1 MKKGCLQTY
10 MHEKRDGMK
19 KQPRFKDED
28 GSVLVVALSIL
39 VLLTLL
45 GFFVAGIAEVE
56 IQVAG
61 NERLYKEN
69 LYAAEAGA
77 LECAQKMQE
86 TSALDPG
93 TLAWL
98 TPLALKP
105 GLSEI
110 RDISYWTDVNSQQA
124 SIDTHTRFMAVE
136 EGVAYE
142 TSLDMTKTTLYSY
155 AVYGRRYNTAAP
167 QRGRSIVQLGFR
179 KAG

>member
-1 MKKGCLQTY
+1 MKDLQ
-10 MHEKRDGMK
+10 EKRDRMK
-19 KQPRFKDED
+19 NQPRFKDEE

-45 GFFVAGIAEVE
+45 GFFVSGIAEVE
-56 IQVAG
+56 IQISG

-77 LECAQKMQE
+77 LECTQKMQE
-86 TSALDPG
+86 TANLDPG
-93 TLAWL
+93 TLPWL

-105 GLSEI
+105 SLSEI
-110 RDISYWTDVNSQQA
+110 RDDTYWKDTNSQQA

-142 TSLDMTKTTLYSY
+142 TSLDMTKTSLYSY
-155 AVYGRRYNTAAP
+155 AVYGRRFNTAAP

-179 KAG
+179 KAS

>member
-1 MKKGCLQTY
+1 MKDTQ
-10 MHEKRDGMK
+10 EKRDGMK
-19 KQPRFKDED
+19 KQPRVKDED

-45 GFFVAGIAEVE
+45 GFFISGIAEVE
-56 IQVAG
+56 IQISG

-77 LECAQKMQE
+77 LECTQKMQE
-86 TSALDPG
+86 TANLDPG

-98 TPLALKP
+98 TPLATKP
-105 GLSEI
+105 TLDNI
-110 RDISYWTDVNSQQA
+110 RNKDYWTDANSQVA

-142 TSLDMTKTTLYSY
+142 TSLDMTKTSLYSY
-155 AVYGRRYNTAAP
+155 AVYGRRLNTAAL

-179 KAG
+179 KAS